1 MRSGDSCERAL
12 LQDGKQYG
20 ERRASSRAALD
31 GDPAVVFL
39 ANPVHHREPQPLRV
53 PVLLGGEEGLEDAW
67 SDTWVDRLAGVRKP
81 DHHELPVDVVISYR
95 HMSARRHRAARD
107 DDQPLE

>member
-67 SDTWVDRLAGVRKP
+67 ADAAPSPVCCSLCTISRIRSAWVSMLSSFLRRAESAGSCSSRSCV
-81 DHHELPVDVVISYR
+81 
-95 HMSARRHRAARD
+95 
-107 DDQPLE
+107 

>member
-20 ERRASSRAALD
+20 ERRASPRAALD

-67 SDTWVDRLAGVRKP
+67 ADAWGDPLAGVRKP
-81 DHHELPVDVVISYR
+81 DRRELPVDGVISHR
-95 HMSARRHRAARD
+95 QLTARRHRAARVA
-107 DDQPLE
+107 P